1 MQVETVYLV
10 INLIQEQVA
19 VVEQLQPELPVEIIP
34 VDVVEQEHQTLSQ
47 ALTYLT
53 QVVVVAVEVTL
64 ELLLAVLAVA
74 QQVKLWDH
82 QQLETLEQLILEEA
96 VEVLDLQAQE

>member
-1 MQVETVYLV
+1 MQPLHEQVE
-10 INLIQEQVA
+10 
-19 VVEQLQPELPVEIIP
+19 VVEQLQQEAQVDLIQ

-53 QVVVVAVEVTL
+53 QAVAVEVEVTL

-82 QQLETLEQLILEEA
+82 QQLELWNS
-96 VEVLDLQAQE
+96 

>member
-1 MQVETVYLV
+1 
-10 INLIQEQVA
+10 
-19 VVEQLQPELPVEIIP
+19 
-34 VDVVEQEHQTLSQ
+34 
-47 ALTYLT
+47 
-53 QVVVVAVEVTL
+53 VEVTL